1 MVFLKGNIVG
11 LGFLFLAGC
20 SFENN
25 DSGEN
30 VVVEPAA
37 VDLLYFKQGIRQNP
51 DSMALYQAFVDTL
64 ANRGLYA
71 EAAAWCD
78 SAIKADRTRNISWLL
93 AKGDLYR
100 MAKYYDSAIVA
111 YRSYLSLFPED
122 EQILLNLANTYAE
135 KGDIACL
142 KLCTEI
148 AAKYPSPETRA
159 STAFI
164 AGLYHNINGHY
175 PEARKWFDSAI
186 NLRYTFSEAW
196 MERGYSF
203 YDEKKFAEAEKNF
216 SQLTTINRGNAE
228 AWYWMGKSAEAAGKK
243 NEALDFYLRAYSL
256 DRNLTDAHRAVE
268 RLKKK

>member
-1 MVFLKGNIVG
+1 MKGNIVG

-20 SFENN
+20 NFTKT

-30 VVVEPAA
+30 VAVEQAND
-37 VDLLYFKQGIRQNP
+37 DLIFFKETIRKNP
-51 DSMALYQAFVDTL
+51 DSIPLYQAFVDTL

-78 SAIKADRTRNISWLL
+78 SAIKADKTTTISWLL

-100 MAKYYDSAIVA
+100 MAKFYDSAIVA
-111 YRSYLSLFPED
+111 YRSYLSFFPED

-135 KGDIACL
+135 KGDSKCL
-142 KLCTEI
+142 ELCKRI
-148 AAKYPSPETRA
+148 AAMYPSPETRA

-164 AGLYHNINGHY
+164 TGLYHNVSGQY

-186 NLRYTFSEAW
+186 NLRYTFTEAW

-216 SQLTTINRGNAE
+216 NQLVTINRGNAE
-228 AWYWMGKSAEAAGKK
+228 AWYWMGKSAESGGKK

-256 DRNLTDAHRAVE
+256 DRNLTDARRAVE